1 MVAEVKKIRR
11 PLFLGIFAYVATIFI
26 NKSTQLTGKTIR
38 LPHNIWYTNLN
49 ILPRIGVER
58 LMHKMRFFQSVQ
70 FKLVIMYLLLIIV
83 AMQVIGAYF
92 VRELEGQL
100 EKNFQDSITNS
111 ITLLDYNAREEIIKN
126 SDNSVKLQND
136 IRELLVD
143 FSRASSN
150 LIEVRIVDDKGKILG
165 TSNLNNQGIVGQKS
179 NDPLVKRTLSLGT
192 TSEDKIYKDES
203 NKNNRVWVN
212 VSSIK
217 NKGKVIG
224 AIYLVADIESV
235 YKQVDDITN
244 IFITGTLIA
253 MIITAVL
260 GILLSRTITK
270 PIVEMKRQAYAM
282 ARGNYSRKVKVY
294 GVDEIG
300 ELADSF
306 NTLTKR
312 VQEAQAMTEG
322 ERRKLSSV
330 LAYMTDGVI
339 ATDRR
344 GKVILINTPAE
355 KMLRVKHESANG
367 RSIIDVL
374 DIGDTYQFE
383 DLMEVDGSLTMDRST
398 LDKPYVLRANFSVI
412 QRETGF
418 NNGVIA
424 VLHDITDQEKVDQE
438 RRDFVSN
445 VSHELRTPL
454 TSMHSY
460 LEALSDGAWEDKEI
474 APRFL
479 EVTQNETERMIRLV
493 NDLLKL
499 SRMDGG
505 REQLEKSFVNFTDFF
520 NHIID
525 RFEMMKKET
534 IMFKRHIPR
543 EPVIIEIDEDK
554 VMQVL
559 DNIISNANKYSPDG
573 GRISFYLKKFE
584 DEIEVSIADEGLGVP
599 DEDLANVFDRFF
611 RVDKARSREMGG
623 TGLGLAIAR
632 EVIEAHGG
640 RIWAERNKTKGTII
654 KFTLPYSDLP
664 EDDWE

>member
-1 MVAEVKKIRR
+1 M
-11 PLFLGIFAYVATIFI
+11 GISAYLIIIFI
-26 NKSTQLTGKTIR
+26 NKLTQITGKTIR

-143 FSRASSN
+143 YSRASSN
-150 LIEVRIVDDKGKILG
+150 IIEVRIVDDKGKILG
-165 TSNLNNQGIVGQKS
+165 TSNLDNQGIVGQKS

-217 NKGKVIG
+217 NKGQVIG

-270 PIVEMKRQAYAM
+270 PIIEMKRQAYAM

-534 IMFKRHIPR
+534 IMFKRHIPK

-640 RIWAERNKTKGTII
+640 RIWAERNKSKGTII

>member
-1 MVAEVKKIRR
+1 
-11 PLFLGIFAYVATIFI
+11 
-26 NKSTQLTGKTIR
+26 
-38 LPHNIWYTNLN
+38 
-49 ILPRIGVER
+49 
-58 LMHKMRFFQSVQ
+58 MHKMRFFQSVQ
-70 FKLVIMYLLLIIV
+70 FKLVIKYLLLIIV

-143 FSRASSN
+143 YSRASSN

-217 NKGKVIG
+217 NKGQVIG

-640 RIWAERNKTKGTII
+640 RIWAERNKNKGTII

>member
-1 MVAEVKKIRR
+1 M
-11 PLFLGIFAYVATIFI
+11 
-26 NKSTQLTGKTIR
+26 
-38 LPHNIWYTNLN
+38 
-49 ILPRIGVER
+49 
-58 LMHKMRFFQSVQ
+58 
-70 FKLVIMYLLLIIV
+70 MYLLLIIV

-143 FSRASSN
+143 YSRASSN

-217 NKGKVIG
+217 NKGQVIG

-270 PIVEMKRQAYAM
+270 PIIEMKRQAYAM

>member
-1 MVAEVKKIRR
+1 
-11 PLFLGIFAYVATIFI
+11 
-26 NKSTQLTGKTIR
+26 
-38 LPHNIWYTNLN
+38 
-49 ILPRIGVER
+49 
-58 LMHKMRFFQSVQ
+58 MHKMRFFQSVQ

-143 FSRASSN
+143 YSRASSN

-217 NKGKVIG
+217 NKGQVIG

-270 PIVEMKRQAYAM
+270 PIIEMKRQAYAM

-611 RVDKARSREMGG
+611 RVDKARLREMGG

>member
-1 MVAEVKKIRR
+1 
-11 PLFLGIFAYVATIFI
+11 
-26 NKSTQLTGKTIR
+26 
-38 LPHNIWYTNLN
+38 
-49 ILPRIGVER
+49 
-58 LMHKMRFFQSVQ
+58 MHKMRFFQSVQ

-100 EKNFQDSITNS
+100 EKNFQNSITNS

-150 LIEVRIVDDKGKILG
+150 LIEVRIVDEKGKILG

-217 NKGKVIG
+217 NKGEVIG

-253 MIITAVL
+253 MVITAIL

-374 DIGDTYQFE
+374 DIGDSYQFE

-398 LDKPYVLRANFSVI
+398 LDKPYILRANFSVI

-505 REQLEKSFVNFTDFF
+505 REHLEKSFVNFTDFF

-534 IMFKRHIPR
+534 IMFKRHIPK

-584 DEIEVSIADEGLGVP
+584 DEIEISIADEGLGVP
-599 DEDLANVFDRFF
+599 EEDLANVFDRFF

-640 RIWAERNKTKGTII
+640 RIWAERNKSKGTVI

>member
-1 MVAEVKKIRR
+1 M
-11 PLFLGIFAYVATIFI
+11 GIFAYLVTIFI

-136 IRELLVD
+136 IRGLLVD
-143 FSRASSN
+143 YSRASSN

-217 NKGKVIG
+217 NKGQVIG

-640 RIWAERNKTKGTII
+640 RIWAERNKNKGTII

>member
-1 MVAEVKKIRR
+1 
-11 PLFLGIFAYVATIFI
+11 
-26 NKSTQLTGKTIR
+26 
-38 LPHNIWYTNLN
+38 
-49 ILPRIGVER
+49 
-58 LMHKMRFFQSVQ
+58 MHKMRFFQSVQ

-83 AMQVIGAYF
+83 VMQVIGAYF

-143 FSRASSN
+143 YSRASSN

-217 NKGKVIG
+217 NKGQVIG

-640 RIWAERNKTKGTII
+640 RIWAERNKNKGTII

>member
-1 MVAEVKKIRR
+1 M
-11 PLFLGIFAYVATIFI
+11 GIFAYLGTIFI

-38 LPHNIWYTNLN
+38 LHHNIWYTNLN

-143 FSRASSN
+143 YSRASSN

-217 NKGKVIG
+217 NKGQVIG

-270 PIVEMKRQAYAM
+270 PIIEMKRQAYAM

-294 GVDEIG
+294 GVDVIG

>member
-1 MVAEVKKIRR
+1 
-11 PLFLGIFAYVATIFI
+11 
-26 NKSTQLTGKTIR
+26 
-38 LPHNIWYTNLN
+38 
-49 ILPRIGVER
+49 
-58 LMHKMRFFQSVQ
+58 MHKMRFFQSVQ

-143 FSRASSN
+143 YSRASSN

-217 NKGKVIG
+217 NKGQVIG

-244 IFITGTLIA
+244 ILITGTLIA

-640 RIWAERNKTKGTII
+640 RIWAERNKNKGTII

>member
-1 MVAEVKKIRR
+1 M
-11 PLFLGIFAYVATIFI
+11 GIFAYLVTIFI

-38 LPHNIWYTNLN
+38 LHHNIWYTNLN

-83 AMQVIGAYF
+83 AMQVISAYF

-143 FSRASSN
+143 YSRASSN

-217 NKGKVIG
+217 NKGQVIG

-270 PIVEMKRQAYAM
+270 PIIEMKRQAYAM

>member
-1 MVAEVKKIRR
+1 
-11 PLFLGIFAYVATIFI
+11 
-26 NKSTQLTGKTIR
+26 
-38 LPHNIWYTNLN
+38 
-49 ILPRIGVER
+49 
-58 LMHKMRFFQSVQ
+58 

-143 FSRASSN
+143 YSRASSN

-217 NKGKVIG
+217 NKGQVIG

-270 PIVEMKRQAYAM
+270 PIIEMKRQAYAM

>member
-1 MVAEVKKIRR
+1 
-11 PLFLGIFAYVATIFI
+11 
-26 NKSTQLTGKTIR
+26 
-38 LPHNIWYTNLN
+38 
-49 ILPRIGVER
+49 
-58 LMHKMRFFQSVQ
+58 MHKMRFFQSVQ

-143 FSRASSN
+143 YSRASSN

-217 NKGKVIG
+217 NKGQVIG

-270 PIVEMKRQAYAM
+270 PIIEMKRQAYAM

-322 ERRKLSSV
+322 ERRNLSSV

>member
-1 MVAEVKKIRR
+1 
-11 PLFLGIFAYVATIFI
+11 
-26 NKSTQLTGKTIR
+26 
-38 LPHNIWYTNLN
+38 
-49 ILPRIGVER
+49 
-58 LMHKMRFFQSVQ
+58 MHKMRFFQSVQ

-143 FSRASSN
+143 YSRASSN

-217 NKGKVIG
+217 NKGQVIG

-525 RFEMMKKET
+525 RF
-534 IMFKRHIPR
+534 
-543 EPVIIEIDEDK
+543 
-554 VMQVL
+554 
-559 DNIISNANKYSPDG
+559 
-573 GRISFYLKKFE
+573 
-584 DEIEVSIADEGLGVP
+584 
-599 DEDLANVFDRFF
+599 
-611 RVDKARSREMGG
+611 
-623 TGLGLAIAR
+623 
-632 EVIEAHGG
+632 
-640 RIWAERNKTKGTII
+640 
-654 KFTLPYSDLP
+654 
-664 EDDWE
+664 

>member
-1 MVAEVKKIRR
+1 
-11 PLFLGIFAYVATIFI
+11 
-26 NKSTQLTGKTIR
+26 
-38 LPHNIWYTNLN
+38 
-49 ILPRIGVER
+49 
-58 LMHKMRFFQSVQ
+58 
-70 FKLVIMYLLLIIV
+70 V

-143 FSRASSN
+143 YSRASSN

-217 NKGKVIG
+217 NKGQVIG

-270 PIVEMKRQAYAM
+270 PIIEMKRQAYAM

>member
-1 MVAEVKKIRR
+1 
-11 PLFLGIFAYVATIFI
+11 
-26 NKSTQLTGKTIR
+26 
-38 LPHNIWYTNLN
+38 
-49 ILPRIGVER
+49 
-58 LMHKMRFFQSVQ
+58 MHKMRFFQSVQ

-143 FSRASSN
+143 YSRASSN

-217 NKGKVIG
+217 NKGQVIG

-632 EVIEAHGG
+632 EVIEEHGG
-640 RIWAERNKTKGTII
+640 RIWAERNKNKGTII

>member
-1 MVAEVKKIRR
+1 M
-11 PLFLGIFAYVATIFI
+11 GIFAYLVTIFI

-92 VRELEGQL
+92 VRELEEQL

-143 FSRASSN
+143 YSRASSN

-217 NKGKVIG
+217 NKGQVIG

-640 RIWAERNKTKGTII
+640 RIWAERNKNKGTII

>member
-1 MVAEVKKIRR
+1 
-11 PLFLGIFAYVATIFI
+11 
-26 NKSTQLTGKTIR
+26 
-38 LPHNIWYTNLN
+38 
-49 ILPRIGVER
+49 
-58 LMHKMRFFQSVQ
+58 MHKMRFFQSVQ

-143 FSRASSN
+143 YSRASSN

-217 NKGKVIG
+217 NKGQVIG

-367 RSIIDVL
+367 HSIIDVL

-640 RIWAERNKTKGTII
+640 RIWAERNKNKGTII

>member
-1 MVAEVKKIRR
+1 
-11 PLFLGIFAYVATIFI
+11 
-26 NKSTQLTGKTIR
+26 
-38 LPHNIWYTNLN
+38 
-49 ILPRIGVER
+49 
-58 LMHKMRFFQSVQ
+58 
-70 FKLVIMYLLLIIV
+70 KLVIMYLLLIIV

-143 FSRASSN
+143 YSRASSN

-217 NKGKVIG
+217 NKGQVIG

-270 PIVEMKRQAYAM
+270 PIIEMKRQAYAM

>member
-1 MVAEVKKIRR
+1 M
-11 PLFLGIFAYVATIFI
+11 GIFAYLVTIFI

-38 LPHNIWYTNLN
+38 LHHNIWYTNLN

-83 AMQVIGAYF
+83 AMQVIGEYF

-143 FSRASSN
+143 YSRASSN

-217 NKGKVIG
+217 NKGQVIG

-270 PIVEMKRQAYAM
+270 PIIEMKRQAYAM

>member
-1 MVAEVKKIRR
+1 
-11 PLFLGIFAYVATIFI
+11 
-26 NKSTQLTGKTIR
+26 
-38 LPHNIWYTNLN
+38 
-49 ILPRIGVER
+49 
-58 LMHKMRFFQSVQ
+58 
-70 FKLVIMYLLLIIV
+70 
-83 AMQVIGAYF
+83 

-143 FSRASSN
+143 YSRASSN

-217 NKGKVIG
+217 NKGQVIG

-270 PIVEMKRQAYAM
+270 PIIEMKRQAYAM

>member
-1 MVAEVKKIRR
+1 M
-11 PLFLGIFAYVATIFI
+11 GISAYLITIFI
-26 NKSTQLTGKTIR
+26 NKLTQITGKTIR
-38 LPHNIWYTNLN
+38 LPCNIWYTNLN

-92 VRELEGQL
+92 IRELEGQL

-143 FSRASSN
+143 YSRASSN
-150 LIEVRIVDDKGKILG
+150 IIEVRIVDDKGKILG
-165 TSNLNNQGIVGQKS
+165 TSNLDNQGIVGQKS

-217 NKGKVIG
+217 NKGQVIG

-270 PIVEMKRQAYAM
+270 PIIEMKRQAYAM

-534 IMFKRHIPR
+534 IMFKRHIPK

-640 RIWAERNKTKGTII
+640 RIWAERNKSKGTII

>member
-1 MVAEVKKIRR
+1 M
-11 PLFLGIFAYVATIFI
+11 GIFAYLVTIFI

-100 EKNFQDSITNS
+100 EKNFQDSITIS

-143 FSRASSN
+143 YSRASSN

-217 NKGKVIG
+217 NKGQVIG

-640 RIWAERNKTKGTII
+640 RIWAERNKNKGTII

>member
-1 MVAEVKKIRR
+1 M
-11 PLFLGIFAYVATIFI
+11 GIFAYLVTIFI

-100 EKNFQDSITNS
+100 EKKFQDSITNS

-143 FSRASSN
+143 YSRASSN

-217 NKGKVIG
+217 NKGQVIG

-640 RIWAERNKTKGTII
+640 RIWAERNKNKGTII

>member
-1 MVAEVKKIRR
+1 
-11 PLFLGIFAYVATIFI
+11 
-26 NKSTQLTGKTIR
+26 
-38 LPHNIWYTNLN
+38 
-49 ILPRIGVER
+49 
-58 LMHKMRFFQSVQ
+58 MHKMRFFQSVQ

-143 FSRASSN
+143 YSRASSN

-217 NKGKVIG
+217 NKGQVIG

-640 RIWAERNKTKGTII
+640 RIWAERNNNKGTII

>member
-1 MVAEVKKIRR
+1 
-11 PLFLGIFAYVATIFI
+11 
-26 NKSTQLTGKTIR
+26 
-38 LPHNIWYTNLN
+38 
-49 ILPRIGVER
+49 
-58 LMHKMRFFQSVQ
+58 MHKMRFFQSVQ

-100 EKNFQDSITNS
+100 EKNFQDSITIS

-143 FSRASSN
+143 YSRASSN

-217 NKGKVIG
+217 NKGQVIG

-640 RIWAERNKTKGTII
+640 RIWAERNKNKGTII

>member
-1 MVAEVKKIRR
+1 M
-11 PLFLGIFAYVATIFI
+11 GIFAYLGTIFI
-26 NKSTQLTGKTIR
+26 NKSTQLTGKTIC
-38 LPHNIWYTNLN
+38 LHHNIWYTNLN

-143 FSRASSN
+143 YSRASSN

-217 NKGKVIG
+217 NKGQVIG

-270 PIVEMKRQAYAM
+270 PIIEMKRQAYAM

>member
-1 MVAEVKKIRR
+1 M
-11 PLFLGIFAYVATIFI
+11 
-26 NKSTQLTGKTIR
+26 TQITGKTIR
-38 LPHNIWYTNLN
+38 LPCNIWYTNLN

-92 VRELEGQL
+92 IRELEGQL

-143 FSRASSN
+143 YSRASSN
-150 LIEVRIVDDKGKILG
+150 IIEVRIVDDKGKILG
-165 TSNLNNQGIVGQKS
+165 TSNLDNQGIVGQKS

-217 NKGKVIG
+217 NKGQVIG

-270 PIVEMKRQAYAM
+270 PIIEMKRQAYAM

-534 IMFKRHIPR
+534 IMFKRHIPK

-640 RIWAERNKTKGTII
+640 RIWAERNKSKGTII

>member
-1 MVAEVKKIRR
+1 M
-11 PLFLGIFAYVATIFI
+11 GIFAYLVTIFI

-38 LPHNIWYTNLN
+38 LHHNIWYTNLN

-143 FSRASSN
+143 YSRASSN

-217 NKGKVIG
+217 NKGQVIG

-270 PIVEMKRQAYAM
+270 PIIEMKRQAYAM

-398 LDKPYVLRANFSVI
+398 LDKLYVLRANFSVI

>member
-1 MVAEVKKIRR
+1 M
-11 PLFLGIFAYVATIFI
+11 GIFAYLVTIFI

-143 FSRASSN
+143 YSRASSN

-217 NKGKVIG
+217 NKGQVIG

-330 LAYMTDGVI
+330 LTYMTDGVI

-640 RIWAERNKTKGTII
+640 RIWAERNKNKGTII

>member
-1 MVAEVKKIRR
+1 
-11 PLFLGIFAYVATIFI
+11 
-26 NKSTQLTGKTIR
+26 
-38 LPHNIWYTNLN
+38 
-49 ILPRIGVER
+49 
-58 LMHKMRFFQSVQ
+58 MHKMRFFQSVQ

-143 FSRASSN
+143 YSRASSN

-217 NKGKVIG
+217 NKGQVIG
-224 AIYLVADIESV
+224 TIYLVADIESV

-640 RIWAERNKTKGTII
+640 RIWAERNKNKGTII

>member
-1 MVAEVKKIRR
+1 
-11 PLFLGIFAYVATIFI
+11 
-26 NKSTQLTGKTIR
+26 
-38 LPHNIWYTNLN
+38 
-49 ILPRIGVER
+49 
-58 LMHKMRFFQSVQ
+58 MHKMRFFQSVQ

-398 LDKPYVLRANFSVI
+398 FDKPYVLRANFSVI

-632 EVIEAHGG
+632 EVIEAHDG

>member
-1 MVAEVKKIRR
+1 M
-11 PLFLGIFAYVATIFI
+11 GIFAYLVTIFI

-38 LPHNIWYTNLN
+38 LHHNIWYTNLN

-143 FSRASSN
+143 YSRASSN

-217 NKGKVIG
+217 NKGQVIG

-270 PIVEMKRQAYAM
+270 PIIEMKRQAYAM

-344 GKVILINTPAE
+344 GKVIHINTPAE

>member
-1 MVAEVKKIRR
+1 M
-11 PLFLGIFAYVATIFI
+11 GIFAYLVTIFI

-38 LPHNIWYTNLN
+38 LHHNIWYTNLN

-70 FKLVIMYLLLIIV
+70 FKLVIIYLLLIIV

-143 FSRASSN
+143 YSRASSN

-217 NKGKVIG
+217 NKGQVIG

-270 PIVEMKRQAYAM
+270 PIIEMKRQAYAM

>member
-1 MVAEVKKIRR
+1 
-11 PLFLGIFAYVATIFI
+11 
-26 NKSTQLTGKTIR
+26 
-38 LPHNIWYTNLN
+38 
-49 ILPRIGVER
+49 
-58 LMHKMRFFQSVQ
+58 MHKMRFFQSVQ

-143 FSRASSN
+143 YSRASSN

-217 NKGKVIG
+217 NKGQVIG

-300 ELADSF
+300 ELVDSF

-640 RIWAERNKTKGTII
+640 RIWAERNKNKGTII

>member
-1 MVAEVKKIRR
+1 
-11 PLFLGIFAYVATIFI
+11 
-26 NKSTQLTGKTIR
+26 
-38 LPHNIWYTNLN
+38 
-49 ILPRIGVER
+49 
-58 LMHKMRFFQSVQ
+58 MHKMRFFQSVQ

-143 FSRASSN
+143 YSRASSN

-217 NKGKVIG
+217 NKGQVIG
-224 AIYLVADIESV
+224 AIYLVADIDSV

-270 PIVEMKRQAYAM
+270 PIIEMKRQAYAM

>member
-1 MVAEVKKIRR
+1 
-11 PLFLGIFAYVATIFI
+11 
-26 NKSTQLTGKTIR
+26 
-38 LPHNIWYTNLN
+38 
-49 ILPRIGVER
+49 
-58 LMHKMRFFQSVQ
+58 MHKMRFFQSVQ

-143 FSRASSN
+143 YSRASSN

-217 NKGKVIG
+217 NKGQVIG

-244 IFITGTLIA
+244 NFITGTLIA

-270 PIVEMKRQAYAM
+270 PIIEMKRQAYAM

>member
-1 MVAEVKKIRR
+1 M
-11 PLFLGIFAYVATIFI
+11 GIFAYLVTIFI

-143 FSRASSN
+143 YSRASSN

-217 NKGKVIG
+217 NKGQVIG

-398 LDKPYVLRANFSVI
+398 LDKPYVLSANFSVI

-640 RIWAERNKTKGTII
+640 RIWAERNKNKGTII

>member
-1 MVAEVKKIRR
+1 M
-11 PLFLGIFAYVATIFI
+11 GIFAYLGTIFI

-38 LPHNIWYTNLN
+38 LHHNIWYTNLN

-143 FSRASSN
+143 YSRASSN

-217 NKGKVIG
+217 NKGQVIG

-270 PIVEMKRQAYAM
+270 PIIEMKRQAYAM

-460 LEALSDGAWEDKEI
+460 LEALSDGSWEDKEI